1 MFLNFKLTSYADDS
15 TFFIEKVDSINEI
28 FKTFDVFSKYSGLKI
43 NKSKCE
49 IAGIGIKR
57 GVKVAFCGV
66 KSIDLLNEPIKILGI
81 NYSYNEKVLIDSNF
95 KDVIMKIEKVIS
107 MWRWRNLTLAGK
119 ITIFKTLAFSK
130 IIFLSFLTNIPI
142 QIIQKLE
149 NIQK

>member
-1 MFLNFKLTSYADDS
+1 MAL
-15 TFFIEKVDSINEI
+15 
-28 FKTFDVFSKYSGLKI
+28 
-43 NKSKCE
+43 
-49 IAGIGIKR
+49 
-57 GVKVAFCGV
+57 CGV